1 MTYDPRDADPL
12 TVDEFYDLDPYAT
25 PAMMRKAYPPEP
37 IVREPSRWPL
47 FVAVLIVVA
56 AAVFVAQVA
65 ASRAARDG
73 DVSTPATPLASALA
87 ETRAAHGQPGTLQ
100 NASRPVASH
109 PADRDVALNLSVP
122 RGSVPP
128 NLPDTAT
135 AVQGKASWYCGGGS
149 ACTRGYPPGT
159 LAGAAGPA
167 LRVGDWR
174 GRIVKVCNAGG
185 DRKTLCVRVQLVD
198 WCACPRRVIDLYRSA
213 FSRLASPSRGV
224 LHVEVTWGGSTITV
238 PPTDTARHG
247 IEVDKDE

>member
-1 MTYDPRDADPL
+1 MIDPRDADPL
-12 TVDEFYDLDPYAT
+12 TVDEFYDLDPYGT

-65 ASRAARDG
+65 APKSQNGGTTDGVRTVPVRRVESGVLHTAPKQLAARQAAVRQDEADG
-73 DVSTPATPLASALA
+73 GLVGAGP
-87 ETRAAHGQPGTLQ
+87 
-100 NASRPVASH
+100 
-109 PADRDVALNLSVP
+109 
-122 RGSVPP
+122 
-128 NLPDTAT
+128 LPDTSA
-135 AVQGKASWYCGGGS
+135 AVRGKASWYCGGGS